1 MDSYKILFG
10 KDFEDFVSEYIS
22 SSLKEKDIIVQRR
35 TIKKLLRE
43 AQTYWTLI
51 KRGERLYDYD
61 NKGCYR
67 IISCFN

>member
-1 MDSYKILFG
+1 MESYKLLFG
-10 KDFEDFVSEYIS
+10 KDFEDFVSEYVT
-22 SSLKEKDIIVQRR
+22 SSLKEKDIIVQRK

-61 NKGCYR
+61 NKG
-67 IISCFN
+67 S

>member
-1 MDSYKILFG
+1 MESYKLLFG
-10 KDFEDFVSEYIS
+10 KDFEDFVSEYVS
-22 SSLKEKDIIVQRR
+22 SSLKEKDIVVQRR

-61 NKGCYR
+61 NKG
-67 IISCFN
+67 S

>member
-10 KDFEDFVSEYIS
+10 KDFEDFVSEYVS
-22 SSLKEKDIIVQRR
+22 SSLKEKDIIVQRK

-61 NKGCYR
+61 NKG
-67 IISCFN
+67 S

>member
-1 MDSYKILFG
+1 MESYKLLFG

-61 NKGCYR
+61 NKG
-67 IISCFN
+67 S

>member
-1 MDSYKILFG
+1 MESYKLLFD
-10 KDFEDFVSEYIS
+10 KDFEDFVSEYVS

-61 NKGCYR
+61 NKG
-67 IISCFN
+67 S

>member
-22 SSLKEKDIIVQRR
+22 SSLKEKDIIVQRK

-61 NKGCYR
+61 NK
-67 IISCFN
+67 

>member
-1 MDSYKILFG
+1 MEAYKLLFG
-10 KDFEDFVSEYIS
+10 KDFEDFVSEYVS
-22 SSLKEKDIIVQRR
+22 SSLKEKDIIVQRK

-61 NKGCYR
+61 NKG
-67 IISCFN
+67 S

>member
-1 MDSYKILFG
+1 MESYKLLFG
-10 KDFEDFVSEYIS
+10 KDFEDFVSEYVS
-22 SSLKEKDIIVQRR
+22 SSLKEKDIIVQRK

-61 NKGCYR
+61 NKV
-67 IISCFN
+67 S

>member
-43 AQTYWTLI
+43 SQTYWTLI

-61 NKGCYR
+61 NKG
-67 IISCFN
+67 S

>member
-1 MDSYKILFG
+1 MESYKLLFG
-10 KDFEDFVSEYIS
+10 KDFEDFVSEYVS

-51 KRGERLYDYD
+51 KRGERLYHYD
-61 NKGCYR
+61 NKG
-67 IISCFN
+67 S

>member
-10 KDFEDFVSEYIS
+10 KDFEDFVSEYVS

-61 NKGCYR
+61 NKG
-67 IISCFN
+67 S

>member
-22 SSLKEKDIIVQRR
+22 SSLKEKDIVVQRR
-35 TIKKLLRE
+35 TVKKLLRE

-61 NKGCYR
+61 NKG
-67 IISCFN
+67 S

>member
-1 MDSYKILFG
+1 MDSYKLLFG

-35 TIKKLLRE
+35 TVKKLLRE

-51 KRGERLYDYD
+51 KRGERLHDYD
-61 NKGCYR
+61 NKG
-67 IISCFN
+67 S

>member
-1 MDSYKILFG
+1 MESYKVLFG
-10 KDFEDFVSEYIS
+10 KDFEDFVSEYVS

-61 NKGCYR
+61 NKG
-67 IISCFN
+67 S

>member
-10 KDFEDFVSEYIS
+10 KDFEDFVSEYVS
-22 SSLKEKDIIVQRR
+22 SSLKEKNIIVQRR

-61 NKGCYR
+61 NKG
-67 IISCFN
+67 S

>member
-1 MDSYKILFG
+1 MESYKLLFG
-10 KDFEDFVSEYIS
+10 KDFEDFVSEYVS

-35 TIKKLLRE
+35 TIKKLLRA

-61 NKGCYR
+61 NKG
-67 IISCFN
+67 S

>member
-1 MDSYKILFG
+1 MESYKLLFG
-10 KDFEDFVSEYIS
+10 KDFEDFVSEYVS
-22 SSLKEKDIIVQRR
+22 SSLKEKDFIVQRR

-61 NKGCYR
+61 NKG
-67 IISCFN
+67 S

>member
-10 KDFEDFVSEYIS
+10 KDFEDFVSEYVS
-22 SSLKEKDIIVQRR
+22 RSLKEKDIIVQRK

-61 NKGCYR
+61 NKG
-67 IISCFN
+67 S

>member
-1 MDSYKILFG
+1 MESYKLLFG
-10 KDFEDFVSEYIS
+10 KDFEDFVSEYVS

-61 NKGCYR
+61 NKG
-67 IISCFN
+67 S

>member
-1 MDSYKILFG
+1 MQSYKLLFNT
-10 KDFEDFVSEYIS
+10 DFENFVSEYIS

-43 AQTYWTLI
+43 SQTYWTLI

-61 NKGCYR
+61 NKG
-67 IISCFN
+67 S

>member
-1 MDSYKILFG
+1 MESYKLLFG

-22 SSLKEKDIIVQRR
+22 SSLKDKDIIVQRK

-61 NKGCYR
+61 NKG
-67 IISCFN
+67 S